1 MVDESITPWPRSHAA
16 RRGIPTTSSTA
27 QQARAATE
35 KSTPLGPWDYYALD
49 SNLGAVVELHVSD
62 EVMAWAHERL
72 AVLGA
77 RCGTEV
83 VRRAE
88 VYDPRRLLAE
98 HA

>member
-1 MVDESITPWPRSHAA
+1 MEP
-16 RRGIPTTSSTA
+16 
-27 QQARAATE
+27 
-35 KSTPLGPWDYYALD
+35 
-49 SNLGAVVELHVSD
+49 HVSD

-88 VYDPRRLLAE
+88 VYDRVGHELE